1 MIGSRMTRTP
11 GEVDQEKRAR
21 VAAHGALALL
31 FAINLFNYVDRQV
44 LAAVAPDIRRDLLL
58 AGDANDSNAKAKIG
72 LLSTAFLI
80 TYMTLSPVFGILA
93 ERFSRWWIIGIG
105 VGLWSLASGASGLA
119 GAFGALLATRCFV
132 GLGEAA
138 YAPIAP
144 TLLSDYYPV
153 SVRGKILAFFNV
165 ALPVGGALGYAL
177 GAQMRVIN
185 PGHQSWR
192 WAFYAA
198 VPPGLIL
205 AAICFFMRDPER
217 GAADAAT
224 RHTHTRWGDYLVL
237 FKTPSYV
244 LVTIGMAAMTFA
256 IGGIAWWMPDYL
268 ETRHVKGWGNI
279 QAGTLFGAITA
290 LAGLVGT
297 ISGGVLGDALRQRFS
312 GSYFLISGIALI
324 LGCPIF
330 LMIIYTPFPAA
341 WVFLFLV
348 VFLLFFNAG
357 PTNTILANVTHP
369 AVRATGF
376 AVNIFVI
383 HTLGDAVS
391 PPLIGAVA
399 DRFNRSQDP
408 SHGLNVGF
416 AMTTALMVVG
426 GVVWLWGTKFL
437 AADMQAAPKRLGP
450 S

>member
-1 MIGSRMTRTP
+1 MIAARMTGSSTDTQSAP
-11 GEVDQEKRAR
+11 RAAR
-21 VAAHGALALL
+21 YAHASLALL

-58 AGDANDSNAKAKIG
+58 SSDPNDPNAKAKIG

-105 VGLWSLASGASGLA
+105 VGLWSIASGASGLA
-119 GAFGALLATRCFV
+119 STFGLLLLTRCFV

-138 YAPIAP
+138 YAPVAP
-144 TLLSDYYPV
+144 TLLSDYYPI

-177 GAQMRVIN
+177 GGQLASID
-185 PGHQSWR
+185 PAHQSWR
-192 WAFYAA
+192 WAFYA
-198 VPPGLIL
+198 VVIPGMIL
-205 AAICFFMRDPER
+205 ALICFFKRDPQR

-224 RHTHTRWGDYLVL
+224 SHTHTRWRDYLVL
-237 FKTPSYV
+237 LKTPSYI
-244 LVTIGMAAMTFA
+244 LVTVGMTAMTFA

-268 ETRHVKGWGNI
+268 QTRHVPGVGSME
-279 QAGTLFGAITA
+279 ARTLFGAITA
-290 LAGLVGT
+290 LAGLIAT
-297 ISGGVLGDALRQRFS
+297 LSGGFLGDALRKKFP

-330 LMIIYTPFPAA
+330 LLIIYTPFPYA
-341 WVFLFLV
+341 WIFLFLT

-383 HTLGDAVS
+383 HTLGDALS
-391 PPLIGAVA
+391 PPLIGVIA
-399 DRFNRSQDP
+399 DRFNQP
-408 SHGLNVGF
+408 QNPAHGLNVGF
-416 AMTTALMVVG
+416 AFTTLLMILG
-426 GVVWLWGTKFL
+426 GATWLWGARFL
-437 AADMQAAPKRLGP
+437 ATDTAAAPHRLA
-450 S
+450 